1 MTLYKEIRYPPK
13 NLMVNVKITN
23 DDVKMQKVS
32 EAGDRTDIVVAWK
45 DISNYIKEIFNDR

>member
-1 MTLYKEIRYPPK
+1 MTLYKGIRYPPK

-23 DDVKMQKVS
+23 DGVKMQKVS